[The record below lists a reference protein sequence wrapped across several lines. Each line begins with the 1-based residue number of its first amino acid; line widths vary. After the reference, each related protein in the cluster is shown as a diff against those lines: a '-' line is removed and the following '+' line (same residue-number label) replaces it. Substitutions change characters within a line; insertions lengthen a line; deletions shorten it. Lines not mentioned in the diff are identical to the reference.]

1 MNIIDIQSY
10 QELQSKLDKNKK
22 TYLLLYKKGSEQS
35 DCAIGHFTE
44 AANEIEG
51 LQLFSADVSTVRD
64 IHEKYNVTSAPT
76 MIEFEGTEARNTVKG
91 CHQSSYFKSIL
102 EDAVFVS
109 TASSEGKTQKRVVVY
124 STPTCTWC
132 TTIKTYL
139 RENKI
144 RFTDIDVSKNQA
156 AAEAMVKKSGQQ
168 GVPQTEINGQ
178 IIVGFDKPKINSLLG
193 ING

>member
-1 MNIIDIQSY
+1 MNIISIKSY
-10 QELQSKLDKNKK
+10 SELNSKLDKDKK

-35 DCAIGHFTE
+35 DCAMGHYTE
-44 AANEIEG
+44 AATDIEG

-76 MIEFEGTEARNTVKG
+76 MIEFEGTEAKNTVKG

-102 EDAVFVS
+102 EDAVYIS
-109 TASSEGKTQKRVVVY
+109 TTSSEVKPQKRVIVY

-178 IIVGFDKPKINSLLG
+178 IIVGFDKQKINTLLG